1 MNSIKVIYKLFT
13 KYKRIEKISNKDY
26 CLKNIYFNLNL
37 TKIYDKLVL
46 INEEGKSR
54 YHSFH
59 RDFLVGEK
67 EKMKVFEH
75 GSGVKIG

>member
-1 MNSIKVIYKLFT
+1 MYGKLG
-13 KYKRIEKISNKDY
+13 
-26 CLKNIYFNLNL
+26 
-37 TKIYDKLVL
+37 L

-59 RDFLVGEK
+59 RDFLVGGK
-67 EKMKVFEH
+67 EKIKIFEH